1 MAEVEN
7 LKVAVRVRPFNN
19 REIGRKAK
27 MIIDMNGNSTSIK
40 HPNDPK
46 DAKKFAFDHSYW
58 SFDGFKEDK
67 DGYSAPGKLD
77 HSELFLFSEM
87 LLSLI
92 RYLWYLY

>member
-19 REIGRKAK
+19 RETGRKAK
-27 MIIDMNGNSTSIK
+27 MIIDMSGNSTSIK

-46 DAKKFAFDHSYW
+46 DAKKFAFDYSYW

-67 DGYSAPGKLD
+67 VPNLRVSVSDGKK
-77 HSELFLFSEM
+77 FLNFF
-87 LLSLI
+87 I
-92 RYLWYLY
+92 I

>member
-46 DAKKFAFDHSYW
+46 DAKKFAFD
-58 SFDGFKEDK
+58 GFKEDK